1 MGTIDRAPAHRAE
14 PRRRPA
20 RTLAAALT
28 AVVVGLVTAVGG
40 SLLAP
45 PSASAAPATLG
56 QVAAAST
63 AGNRTAHT
71 VNVPSSVQAGD
82 VMVLV
87 LTWNTQTTVTGPT
100 GWTALQ
106 THAGSGITGRVWTRV
121 ATASDAGS
129 QVRATSAASAKS
141 VMSLT
146 AYRSSGPSPS
156 VTASAQGG
164 SDSPATSHTTPAV
177 PVADEGSWLVSAWAE
192 KSGTDTTWTLPAE
205 VTQRT
210 TAAGTGTGK
219 VSQIVGDSGGP
230 VAAGTAAGRTA
241 TTSTSVNRSALF
253 SVVVSPG
260 VAGNRPPVAVFAFS
274 CGGLACNFDATGSSD
289 PDGDPLTYA
298 WNFGDNSTGS
308 GVSPSHTYAG
318 AGTRNVTLTVSDGT
332 TTSQSTQSVTVTA
345 PVAQGNQ
352 PKPGH
357 TTLVPEKARAAFPR
371 ITGGEIWDIETI
383 GNKAY
388 VAGTFSSAVNVA
400 GNGATVTQPNLMA
413 INLDTGLI
421 DTTFRPT
428 FGGGGVSAVE
438 ASPDGTKLFVTGSFD
453 TVNGVAKAKIASLSP
468 TTGAPVAGFTANAN
482 SQGNAL
488 AVSNTTVYVGGRFSK
503 INGVT
508 RVGLAAVSSSTGA
521 VDLAFDNQ
529 LSGGIG
535 TNGTLTVQQL
545 KLTHDSS
552 TLVVVHTA
560 RRIDDQNRYGI
571 GLIDTASKQ
580 LLPWRTHLWED
591 NLQYV
596 GGIQR
601 IYAGDVA
608 PDDSYFVVGS
618 GSGGDRPPINDT
630 AVAFSF
636 DGGDGVEP
644 LWISR
649 CFDSVYSVAITEK
662 AVYIGGHFQW
672 NESPTAPDP
681 WPGQDDIGYGT
692 GQGLSGYGLGDQ
704 VVRRDHLGA
713 LDPATGKALEWHP
726 GSNSIEGNK
735 ALQATSQGLLSG
747 GDAKRQG
754 GVSTGRVAF
763 FRLADNPAPSSPDT
777 TITSPIQGRVVH
789 ANEPFTI
796 QGDAT
801 VTTGSVARVQVEV
814 QSGSAYLQDDLTT
827 WSSTFN
833 TIDAQ
838 LSTPADGKTSWSLP
852 LTVTTAREMTI
863 RARAV
868 ASSGAQ
874 DPVKAEKKIESFSFD
889 DLPPSTRITGPSG
902 TLQTS
907 TTFILRGTATDDNGV
922 SSIILYVK
930 DIATGRYLTPDGS
943 LVDGYTTFRI
953 DPDVPDATSAT
964 WQYELNLPNEG
975 DWKVSA
981 TAVDTA
987 GQSDTRQE
995 VVDYTVDTSGQAPSV
1010 TISTPL
1016 AVTPPTPSPSLTM
1029 APGGRITFTGT
1040 ATDDQDLA
1048 TVEVS
1053 LRNTVTRDNLGAD
1066 GSWGPDVIAGFHKI
1080 SPANFSGTSYDW
1092 SYTMPEDLEPGTYTF
1107 AVRATDK
1114 QDLTTSSSYQGRLT
1128 INVAVPG
1135 DAAPNGLLSF
1145 SGTDRSLEV
1154 LHLDLAGTAT
1164 DDKGVASV
1172 GLVLREADTGRYLQP
1187 DGTLGTGYQVLPT
1200 TLAAPGATSTGFSRS
1215 IDLPRAGDWNVTA
1228 FAIDSAGQTDTSTTG
1243 ATARYLVY
1251 PGDADPALNL
1261 DLVSPPAGTVFED
1274 GRIFVSGRA
1283 EDDVAMARV
1292 EVAVVNSSGLYMT
1305 STGTFSGTTER
1316 WISAFLNSPG
1326 SPGSNYSYTTPAIPA
1341 GAYTVRTRP
1350 VDSIGQFP
1358 ASRDVPVSVTIP
1370 ASNAAPVANA
1380 TFSCASNVCTFDGR
1394 TSIDESPSSLSWSWN
1409 FGNGRTASGS
1419 VPTVTYTSA
1428 GTFTVTLTV
1437 KDEYGVTGTTTLPV
1451 TITEPAG
1458 NVAPTATISTPT
1470 CVGLVC
1476 GLSGATSTDPNAGDT
1491 FTYLWNFGDGTPTST
1506 TASSTHT
1513 FPAAGTYVVTLT
1525 VTDGW
1530 GKAST
1535 TTRSVTVAP

>member
-1 MGTIDRAPAHRAE
+1 MALFTSAPTHRARI
-14 PRRRPA
+14 RRGPGR
-20 RTLAAALT
+20 RLAAAGT
-28 AVVVGLVTAVGG
+28 TFAVGLVTALGTTLV
-40 SLLAP
+40 ATP
-45 PSASAAPATLG
+45 PASGAPATLTQAG
-56 QVAAAST
+56 AAST
-63 AGNRTAHT
+63 AGNRTGHQVT
-71 VNVPSSVQAGD
+71 VPASVQAGD
-82 VMVLV
+82 LLVVV
-87 LTWNTQTTVTGPT
+87 LTWNSQTAVTGPT
-100 GWTALQ
+100 GWTSLQ
-106 THAGSGITGRVWTRV
+106 THAGSGITGRVWTKV
-121 ATASDAGS
+121 ATAVDAGTT
-129 QVRATSAASAKS
+129 VRATTAAKAKS
-141 VMSLT
+141 VMSLS
-146 AYRSSGPSPS
+146 AYRSTGVGPT

-164 SDSPATSHTTPAV
+164 SDVPGASHTTPSV
-177 PVADEGSWLVSAWAE
+177 PVVDEGSWVVNAWAE
-192 KSGTDTTWTLPAE
+192 KSASATTWTLPTGT
-205 VTQRT
+205 VSRT
-210 TAAGTGTGK
+210 TGTTTGSGK
-219 VSQIVGDSGGP
+219 VSQVLGDSGGP
-230 VAAGTAAGRTA
+230 VVSGTAAGRIA
-241 TTSTSVNRSALF
+241 TTSTTVNRTALF
-253 SVVVSPG
+253 SLAVSPG
-260 VAGNRPPVAVFAFS
+260 VAGNRPPVADFSYS
-274 CGGLACNFDATGSSD
+274 CGGFACTFDATSSSD
-289 PDGDPLTYA
+289 PDGDPLSYA
-298 WNFGDNSTGS
+298 WTFGDGGTATGA
-308 GVSPSHTYAG
+308 SPNHSYAAAG
-318 AGTRNVTLTVSDGT
+318 ARNVVLTVNDGS
-332 TTSQSTQSVTVTA
+332 TTSQTTQSVTVSA
-345 PVAQGNQ
+345 PVSQGNQ

-357 TTLVPEKARAAFPR
+357 TTLVPEKAHAAFPR

-400 GNGATVTQPNLMA
+400 GNGATVTQPSLMA
-413 INLDTGLI
+413 VNLDTGLI
-421 DTTFRPT
+421 DTTFRPS
-428 FGGGGVSAVE
+428 FGGGGVNAVE
-438 ASPDGTKLFVTGSFD
+438 ASPDGTRLFVTGTFN
-453 TVNGVAKAKIASLSP
+453 TVNGASKNKIASLNPS
-468 TTGAPVAGFTANAN
+468 TGAPVAGFTANAN

-521 VDLAFDNQ
+521 VDLDFDNQ

-545 KLTHDSS
+545 KLTHDSG
-552 TLVVVHTA
+552 TLVVIHTA

-591 NLQYV
+591 NLQFV

-601 IYAGDVA
+601 IYAGDIA
-608 PDDSYFVVGS
+608 PDDSFFVVSS

-636 DGGDGVEP
+636 SGGDGVDP
-644 LWISR
+644 LWVSR
-649 CFDSVYSVAITEK
+649 AFDSIYSVAITEK

-692 GQGLSGYGLGDQ
+692 GQGLSGYGLGDE

-713 LDPATGKALEWHP
+713 LDPVTGKALEWHP
-726 GSNSIEGNK
+726 GSNSVEGNK
-735 ALQATSQGLLSG
+735 ALEATSRGLLSG

-754 GVSTGRVAF
+754 GVSAGRVAF
-763 FRLADNPAPSSPDT
+763 FSLADNPAPSSPDT

-789 ANEPFTI
+789 TNAPFI
-796 QGDAT
+796 VQGDAT
-801 VTTGSVARVQVEV
+801 VGTGSVARVQVEV
-814 QSGSAYLQDDLTT
+814 QRGSAYLQDNLTT
-827 WSSTFN
+827 WSNTFN

-838 LSTPADGKTSWSLP
+838 LGSPSGGTTPWSLP
-852 LTVTTAREMTI
+852 LTVTSAQEMVV

-889 DLPPSTRITGPSG
+889 DLPPNTSITSPTS

-907 TTFILRGTATDDNGV
+907 PSFVLRGSATDDKGV

-930 DIATGRYLTPDGS
+930 EIATGRYLTPDGM
-943 LVDGYTTFRI
+943 VDGYTTFRI
-953 DPDVPDATSAT
+953 DPDVPGATSAT
-964 WQYELNLPNEG
+964 WQYQLDLPSEG
-975 DWKVSA
+975 NWKISA

-987 GQSDTRQE
+987 GQSDTRQA
-995 VVDYTVDTSGQAPSV
+995 VADYTVDSSGKAPSV
-1010 TISTPL
+1010 TITSPI
-1016 AVTPPTPSPSLTM
+1016 AVTPPTTSPALTM

-1040 ATDDQDLA
+1040 ATDDQGLA

-1053 LRNTVTRDNLGAD
+1053 LRNSVTRDNLGAD

-1080 SPANFSGTSYDW
+1080 SPANFSATSYTW
-1092 SYTMPEDLEPGTYTF
+1092 SYTMPEDLEPGTYSF

-1114 QDLTTSSSYQGRLT
+1114 QDLTTSSSNQGRIT

-1154 LHLDLAGTAT
+1154 LHLDLTGTAT
-1164 DDKGVASV
+1164 DDRGVASV
-1172 GLVLREADTGRYLQP
+1172 GLVLREADSGRYLQP
-1187 DGTLGTGYQVLPT
+1187 DGSLGTGYQVLPT
-1200 TLAAPGATSTGFSRS
+1200 TLASPGATSTGFSKS
-1215 IDLPRAGDWNVTA
+1215 INLPRAGDWNVTA
-1228 FAIDSAGQTDTSTTG
+1228 FAVDTAGQTDLSTSG

-1261 DLVSPPAGTVFED
+1261 SLVSPPAGAVFDD

-1292 EVAVVNSSGLYMT
+1292 EVAVVNSSGLYM
-1305 STGTFSGTTER
+1305 SSSGSFSGTTER

-1326 SPGSNYSYTTPAIPA
+1326 SVGSNYSYTTPAVPA
-1341 GAYTVRTRP
+1341 GSYTVRVRP
-1350 VDSIGQFP
+1350 VDNIGQFP

-1370 ASNAAPVANA
+1370 ASNAAPVARA
-1380 TFSCASNVCTFDGR
+1380 TVSCASNVCTFDGR
-1394 TSIDESPSSLSWSWN
+1394 TSTDESPSSLAYAWN

-1419 VPTVTYTSA
+1419 VPTLTYTSA

-1451 TITEPAG
+1451 TITEPTG
-1458 NVAPTATISTPT
+1458 NTAPTALISAPT
-1470 CVGLVC
+1470 CVGLTC
-1476 GLSGATSTDPNAGDT
+1476 GLSGATSTDPNTGDT
-1491 FTYLWNFGDGTPTST
+1491 ITYLWNFGDGTATST
-1506 TASSTHT
+1506 SASPSHT
-1513 FPAAGTYVVTLT
+1513 FLAGGTYQVSLT

-1530 GKAST
+1530 GKAT
-1535 TTRSVTVAP
+1535 TATRSVTVAP